1 MSVIDDDFDLHMLTV
16 GTDEAAADSMCGA
29 AMFQLERSFR
39 FDRGSTIVRIPQQVM
54 TPLMAG
60 KPHPPRY
67 GSGSSLANKLEKL
80 NEKGQGQ

>member
-1 MSVIDDDFDLHMLTV
+1 MSVIDDDFDAHMLTDEP
-16 GTDEAAADSMCGA
+16 DEATADSMCDA

-39 FDRGSTIVRIPQQVM
+39 FGRGGTISRIPQQVM

-60 KPHPPRY
+60 KPQPTRY

-80 NEKGQGQ
+80 NEMGKGQ